1 MNWIQKNIAEW
12 VGLDKYVNPL
22 YFERYSTRFV
32 DGHTDFGDF
41 SDDIEKLRIIFSNPA
56 VLKVFQIRC
65 NMFSMGKLYAYKNE
79 KVQESDPL
87 IDRIRNANFF
97 QQKNQWLWDYMFW
110 KMVGNAYCYIDSKI
124 VTNDKNQ
131 MYWLDSSKMSMPVEM
146 QAMRDKI
153 ILSAQ
158 SYKKVQEQQIT
169 YRYANGDTNKFRW
182 ENIMHIPDLTNGSG
196 NWFKSSSRLTTLYKI
211 VANSEA
217 ALDSKNINVRYSGKF
232 IVSGKTNPDDTT
244 KTPMLN
250 SEKTDIE
257 EKTDSRIKNV
267 YAMKS
272 AADIKRFVES
282 AAIVGE
288 LDKSY
293 LNDYFLIGAEY
304 DIPKDV
310 LEAFNSGTYENQ
322 EKARGAF
329 VSYCLQPDA
338 EALTSSL
345 ENFFGYTDISIQ
357 IDWEHLPFMQ
367 VFAKERAETGF
378 KVTQSLI
385 NLMKAGVKIDEINAI
400 LDLNL
405 TQLDYEG
412 VKASGIVGENQ
423 GNQGENT

>member
-22 YFERYSTRFV
+22 YFERYSTKFV
-32 DGHTDFGDF
+32 DGMTDFSDF
-41 SDDIEKLRIIFSNPA
+41 SDDIEKLKIIFSNPA

-65 NMFSMGKLYAYKNE
+65 NMFSMGKVYAYKNNE
-79 KVQESDPL
+79 EQKNDPL
-87 IDRIRNANFF
+87 IERIKKANYF

-110 KMVGNAYCYIDSKI
+110 KMVGNAYCYIDSRFAA
-124 VTNDKNQ
+124 NDKNQ
-131 MYWLDSSKMSMPVEM
+131 MYWLDSSKMTMPVNL
-146 QAMRDKI
+146 QNMRDKI
-153 ILSAQ
+153 VLSAA
-158 SYKKVQEQQIT
+158 T
-169 YRYANGDTNKFRW
+169 YRSIQETNINYRYSDGSSTSIKW
-182 ENIMHIPDLTNGSG
+182 GNIMHIPDLSNGTG
-196 NWFKSSSRLTTLYKI
+196 NWFRSGSRLPALYKI
-211 VANSEA
+211 ISNSEA

-232 IVSGKTNPDDTT
+232 IVSGKNDELNVQ

-250 SEKTDIE
+250 SEKQDIE
-257 EKTDSRIKNV
+257 EKTDSRTRNV
-267 YAMKS
+267 YAMKT

-310 LEAFNSGTYENQ
+310 LEALNSSTYENQ
-322 EKARGAF
+322 EKGRGAF

-338 EALTSSL
+338 ESLTSAL
-345 ENFFGYTDISIQ
+345 ENYFDYKETNIV

-378 KVTQSLI
+378 KVTQSLL
-385 NLMKAGVKIDEINAI
+385 NLMKAGVVIEEINAI

-405 TQLDYEG
+405 SKLDYEG
-412 VKASGIVGENQ
+412 LKKTELNREVGANQ
-423 GNQGENT
+423 RED